1 MPSWQYIPNAISIA
15 RIGATPFLF
24 AALWMQNAVHFRWIL
39 LACLLSDI
47 LDGWIARTFNLI
59 TRLGSSLDSIAD
71 IMVQIL
77 MIFGL
82 WRFHRETVLSQ
93 RVLLAVIV
101 SLYFAVIIIALLRYG
116 RVSSFHTVLTRVAA
130 YAQGMF
136 FISLFFHGFI
146 GWVFYGAVSLCI
158 LASIEELAIL
168 SLLPEW
174 TPDVRGIRRVLA
186 ARGTTSP

>member
-1 MPSWQYIPNAISIA
+1 MPWWRYIPNTISIA

-24 AALWMQNAVHFRWIL
+24 AALWMQNPVQFRWIL

-59 TRLGSSLDSIAD
+59 TRLGSSLDSVAD
-71 IMVQIL
+71 IIVQIL

-93 RVLLAVIV
+93 VVPLAVIA

-130 YAQGMF
+130 YAQGIF
-136 FISLFFHGFI
+136 FMSLFFHGFI
-146 GWVFYGAVSLCI
+146 GLVFYGAVSLCI
-158 LASIEELAIL
+158 LASMEELAIL
-168 SLLPEW
+168 SLLPGW
-174 TPDVRGIRRVLA
+174 TPDVHGIRRVLA
-186 ARGTTSP
+186 ARRAASP